1 MLSCDTFALGRQT
14 YAGGENLFAKN
25 SDRPL
30 GEAQPLVYI
39 PGGDH
44 PAGESLRCTHL
55 TIPQAEHTY
64 GVLGAQPYWIWGFE
78 TGVNEMGLA
87 IGNEAQG
94 SRCPKEAE
102 EGLLGMDL
110 LRLALERAATAR
122 AAIDVI
128 AGLLERYGQN
138 ANANM
143 LYDRRYENSY
153 MLVDR
158 QEIWLLETA
167 GRQWAAK
174 RVRDWAAIS
183 NCYTIG
189 TDYDLC
195 SEGMEAF
202 VRQRRWLAPEEP
214 VDFARAY
221 TDPAPRQTHS
231 VPRWRRLCRL
241 IGEHGGPLD
250 MEAVKAVF
258 RDHFDGEILEPRYG
272 ACYGGF
278 VTVCMHAMT
287 WDASQT
293 ASSLLCTYREGLGLV
308 CRYAPSIPCCSVY
321 LPVYW
326 TGRLPEA
333 MSAGG
338 ERYSGGSLWWTV
350 ERLAMA
356 VSADEDRYGPRVRRS
371 LRELE
376 DRLSRRAA
384 EAEERAVCLRQEGRE
399 DQARALL
406 NELMEDSVRE
416 TMALAGSLARE
427 IGGEIAARGGAYGPR
442 KEFLEAYCGRV
453 AMPLFSGA

>member
-1 MLSCDTFALGRQT
+1 MLSCDTFALGKSA

-39 PGGDH
+39 PGRSY
-44 PAGESLRCTHL
+44 PTGEQLRCTHL
-55 TIPQAEHTY
+55 TIPQAERTY
-64 GVLGAQPYWIWGFE
+64 SVLGSKPYWIWGFE
-78 TGVNEMGLA
+78 MGVNEKGLA

-94 SRCPKEAE
+94 SRCPKETE

-122 AAIDVI
+122 EAIHVM

-158 QEIWLLETA
+158 EEIWLMETA
-167 GRQWAAK
+167 GREWAAK
-174 RVRDWAAIS
+174 QIRDWAAIS

-195 SEGMEAF
+195 SDRMEAYA
-202 VRQRRWLAPEEP
+202 RERRWLSAEEP
-214 VDFARAY
+214 MDFAKAY

-231 VPRWRRLCRL
+231 VPRWRRLRRL
-241 IGEHGGPLD
+241 IGNHDGPLD
-250 MEAVKAVF
+250 LEAVKAIF
-258 RDHFDGEILEPRYG
+258 RDHFDGEILEARYG

-278 VTVCMHAMT
+278 ITICMHAMT

-293 ASSLLCTYREGLGLV
+293 AASLLCTYREDLGIV

-326 TGRLPEA
+326 TGWLPEA

-338 ERYSGGSLWWTV
+338 EKYSDNSLWWAM

-356 VSADEDRYGPRVRRS
+356 VSVDEDRYGSRVRRS

-376 DRLSRRAA
+376 ANIADDAA
-384 EAEERAVCLRQEGRE
+384 EAEEKA
-399 DQARALL
+399 ALL
-406 NELMEDSVRE
+406 LKTGKRDEALSLLNTVMAHSVE
-416 TMALAGSLARE
+416 QAMTLAGTLAEEISRE
-427 IGGEIAARGGAYGPR
+427 VSDCGGAYGPR
-442 KEFLEAYCGRV
+442 KEFLEAYSQRV
-453 AMPLFSGA
+453 TMPLFTKE